1 MHVSA
6 FAFGAL
12 QVLVV
17 AASALPANL
26 TGRDDYYGDA
36 RRDHLPTVTT
46 PLTSGFHMQA
56 TYYATGT
63 GACGYTDNDS
73 LPIVAIS
80 HLIYGNG
87 GNCNQV
93 CTVIRSL
100 WKAWSQFRPYL
111 YSGSRSRI
119 LLTASHSTGTSA
131 TNAWDALN
139 MTSVSSSM
147 VHVIRNSDHDSCCQ
161 ISALH
166 FFRALGRI

>member
-1 MHVSA
+1 MSLHLRSVRYRSSLLLLLPCRQISQAVTTTTATHVEITS
-6 FAFGAL
+6 
-12 QVLVV
+12 
-17 AASALPANL
+17 P
-26 TGRDDYYGDA
+26 
-36 RRDHLPTVTT
+36 VTT
-46 PLTSGFHMQA
+46 PLTSGPHMQA

-93 CTVIRSL
+93 CPVIRSL
-100 WKAWSQFRPYL
+100 WKAWSQFWPYL
-111 YSGSRSRI
+111 YSGSRSRT
-119 LLTASHSTGTSA
+119 LPTASHSTGTSA
-131 TNAWDALN
+131 TNARDALN